1 MIHDLDIL
9 QAVQEQLRTK
19 WPDCPIYLQEVKEGF
34 QPPAFFLKSMTVA
47 TPLHDGMVYRDT
59 DIYITYVPKKTIHT
73 FVIFQTLADVLELFM
88 DGLTV
93 QDRHIS
99 FSTITEE
106 LLGEANDGGQ
116 ITLSFSYYEAATK
129 EETDEL
135 MLILHEKINGRE

>member
-9 QAVQEQLRTK
+9 KAVQEKIRTK
-19 WPDCPIYLQEVKEGF
+19 WPDFPVYLQEVKEGF
-34 QPPAFFLKSMTVA
+34 TPPAFFLKAMTVA

-88 DGLTV
+88 DGLNV

-99 FSTITEE
+99 FSSITEE

>member
-19 WPDCPIYLQEVKEGF
+19 FPGCPVYLQEVKEGF

-59 DIYITYVPKKTIHT
+59 DIYITYVPRKTIHT
-73 FVIFQTLADVLELFM
+73 FVIFQALADALELFM

-93 QDRHIS
+93 KDRHIS
-99 FSTITEE
+99 FSSITEE

-129 EETDEL
+129 EEITEL
-135 MLILHEKINGRE
+135 MLILHERVRGKE